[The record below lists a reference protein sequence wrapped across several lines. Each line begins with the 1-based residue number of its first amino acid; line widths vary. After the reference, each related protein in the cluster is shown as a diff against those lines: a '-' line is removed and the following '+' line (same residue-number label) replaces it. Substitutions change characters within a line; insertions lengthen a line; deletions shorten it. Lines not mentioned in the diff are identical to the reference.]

1 MEEEVAEQPSILPA
15 SPPLPPRPIPTPK
28 PPVEPSLPMVEVEEV
43 EPLIPDIGAPP
54 TPDEDPSVPTLPT
67 IESPSVTI
75 PDVDT
80 SVSVTVD
87 APVPISSNIA
97 TPIPVTVSNWP
108 SSLEDDDIDAEFDQ
122 EGSADQ
128 VSVTSEPT
136 PRIGGV
142 DVPIPEL
149 PEQEDRTLSIS
160 TPEISIPDHPAIE
173 VPTPKTPTIDSSV
186 EVRAEQS
193 SVPMPKIPTI
203 LDLTGVV
210 SVLVTN
216 WPERLIARL
225 TQDVEE
231 VYRPDADEGKEEDED
246 IDAEFEPDR
255 SREPEQPAFR
265 WPVFAP
271 PSIPNAMIPDL
282 AVPTS
287 LTAPDLGCVARALDR
302 IGGETR
308 VVVELDGNVIGE
320 TLFRTWNRRTGGA
333 LNG

>member
-1 MEEEVAEQPSILPA
+1 
-15 SPPLPPRPIPTPK
+15 
-28 PPVEPSLPMVEVEEV
+28 
-43 EPLIPDIGAPP
+43 
-54 TPDEDPSVPTLPT
+54 
-67 IESPSVTI
+67 
-75 PDVDT
+75 
-80 SVSVTVD
+80 
-87 APVPISSNIA
+87 
-97 TPIPVTVSNWP
+97 
-108 SSLEDDDIDAEFDQ
+108 
-122 EGSADQ
+122 
-128 VSVTSEPT
+128 
-136 PRIGGV
+136 
-142 DVPIPEL
+142 
-149 PEQEDRTLSIS
+149 
-160 TPEISIPDHPAIE
+160 
-173 VPTPKTPTIDSSV
+173 SV

-193 SVPMPKIPTI
+193 SVPMPLSPDVDISVDLEAPEIVERETTLMPSERILVPKIPTI

-282 AVPTS
+282 AAPTS